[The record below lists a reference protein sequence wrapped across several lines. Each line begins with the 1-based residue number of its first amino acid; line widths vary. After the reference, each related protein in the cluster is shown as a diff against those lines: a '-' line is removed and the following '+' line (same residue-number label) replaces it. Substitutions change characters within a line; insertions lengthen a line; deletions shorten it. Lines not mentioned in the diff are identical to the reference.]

1 MMRHCYTGC
10 KQVSRGDYNAMKQ
23 PAVSRASASP
33 QDGAADLDRIRY
45 SILGAQR
52 EGSRMMAASLRE
64 TGLTPAQAEVL
75 EVVERH
81 GPLTLAQ
88 LGKLLI
94 CETGSPSRLVDT
106 LVQRGYIC
114 RERGERDRRIVTLTL
129 TREGDQIVERAV
141 RIGGLRDHIAAH
153 LTPREISQL
162 TSLLRKLLSDT
173 PTGNALALRFPTSK
187 L

>member
-1 MMRHCYTGC
+1 
-10 KQVSRGDYNAMKQ
+10 MKQ
-23 PAVSRASASP
+23 AT
-33 QDGAADLDRIRY
+33 ADLDRIRY

-75 EVVERH
+75 EVIREH
-81 GPLTLAQ
+81 GPLTLAE

-94 CETGSPSRLVDT
+94 CENGSPSRLVDT

-114 RERGERDRRIVTLTL
+114 RERGEHDRRIVTLTL
-129 TREGDQIVERAV
+129 THAGDQVVEHAV

-153 LTPREISQL
+153 LTQREINQL
-162 TSLLRKLLSDT
+162 TALLGKLLADT
-173 PTGNALALRFPTSK
+173 QTGNALALRFPI
-187 L
+187 

>member
-1 MMRHCYTGC
+1 
-10 KQVSRGDYNAMKQ
+10 MKQ
-23 PAVSRASASP
+23 PAVSRASKSP
-33 QDGAADLDRIRY
+33 QDGTADLDRVRY

-75 EVVERH
+75 EVVKRH
-81 GPLTLAQ
+81 GPLTLAE

-114 RERGERDRRIVTLTL
+114 RERGEHDRRIVTLTL
-129 TREGDQIVERAV
+129 TRDGDQIVEHAV

-153 LTPREISQL
+153 LTPREIGQL
-162 TSLLRKLLSDT
+162 TTLLRKLLSDT
-173 PTGNALALRFPTSK
+173 PTGNALALRFPTSTA
-187 L
+187 